1 MTEQEVQRLRD
12 AGISDAVILELQD
25 EEEKKRGGQATPRPA
40 TTDSGLAT
48 PDPNTPSQVFQNAQS
63 AGVPTQG
70 QSPGV
75 GQTVMEL
82 GAAAAPYAVPA
93 ALTGAGL
100 YGAAKVGGWGR
111 ELASTARSAVDAMRE
126 RTAFEAARE
135 ARIANRPGM
144 GGVPAGGQPPVPGQP
159 AYNVPTQSVPSTQSP
174 MSQAAQAARP
184 VAPTAG
190 PAAPSPVAP
199 SQAPVPG
206 QTATQQ
212 AGRGILQQGMDYANK
227 VRQLAMERVIQPVAE
242 ASPGVARAVVPFAR
256 GAAGVTAA
264 VMPGNVGQNYPF
276 PQSGPLKGQEINPK
290 TGAPWTKE
298 ELLAYR
304 TQYGA

>member
-70 QSPGV
+70 QSPSA

-111 ELASTARSAVDAMRE
+111 ELASTARSAVEAMRE

-135 ARIANRPGM
+135 SRIASRPGM
-144 GGVPAGGQPPVPGQP
+144 SGPGFGGTPPAGGQPPVPGQP

-227 VRQLAMERVIQPVAE
+227 VRQLAMEDRK
-242 ASPGVARAVVPFAR
+242 STRLNSSH
-256 GAAGVTAA
+256 T
-264 VMPGNVGQNYPF
+264 
-276 PQSGPLKGQEINPK
+276 
-290 TGAPWTKE
+290 
-298 ELLAYR
+298 
-304 TQYGA
+304 